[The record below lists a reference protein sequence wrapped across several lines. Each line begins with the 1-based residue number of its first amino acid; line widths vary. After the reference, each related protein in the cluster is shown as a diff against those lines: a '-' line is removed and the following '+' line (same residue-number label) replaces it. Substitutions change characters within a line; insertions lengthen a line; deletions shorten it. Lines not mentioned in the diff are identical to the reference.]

1 MEPINNDNI
10 RATGY
15 WQMPSLP
22 CGWRIYN
29 DATYTYTE
37 MVYGDENNG
46 IGLRYKVAKNAAQT
60 MRAICAT
67 VKSEGGLDLL
77 QIPGFN
83 RSISM
88 GQTAKTVTATIIPLI
103 SIRPKATFQGFPNLG
118 TIIPN
123 SISFQVDNPIR
134 YLIYHDSVLT
144 GASWV
149 DVDTAQ
155 SMLEYDV
162 SATAITGGHVIETD
176 YVAGN
181 KNTASS
187 FNSVLGKAILW
198 YRRNGQ
204 SGILTIAAVRTTTT
218 SASSLCAIKW
228 NEIR

>member
-1 MEPINNDNI
+1 
-10 RATGY
+10 
-15 WQMPSLP
+15 
-22 CGWRIYN
+22 
-29 DATYTYTE
+29 
-37 MVYGDENNG
+37 
-46 IGLRYKVAKNAAQT
+46 
-60 MRAICAT
+60 
-67 VKSEGGLDLL
+67 
-77 QIPGFN
+77 
-83 RSISM
+83 M
-88 GQTAKTVTATIIPLI
+88 GQTAKTVAATIIPLI
-103 SIRPKATFQGFPNLG
+103 SIRPKSTFQTFPNLG

-123 SISFQVDNPIR
+123 NISFQVDNPIR
-134 YLIYHDSVLT
+134 YLIYHDSILT

-162 SATAITGGHVIETD
+162 SATAITNGHVIETD

-187 FNSVLGKAILW
+187 FNSLLGKAILW
-198 YRRNGQ
+198 YRRSGQ